1 MDTPPQVRPP
11 RLSARQLLG
20 DLVEELF
27 SLDRGLLWTFAQ
39 LIVRPGGT
47 IRRYIDWREPRLT
60 KPSRLLL
67 LVLAVAALLWQIPSL
82 GIDFGRG
89 MAEGMDVADG
99 GREALVAQAFLAV
112 VSHFDLWLVVSWV
125 PAVGAAMQRS
135 FRRLGLN
142 LAEAVVAGFYSLCLF
157 VPLQLA
163 LIITAGLGWI
173 SPQLQIWLAVT
184 MPFWLMCWVAFDF
197 DRKPWRALA
206 CALWVQFFLAV
217 TLVGTWSLVLLVF
230 ML

>member
-1 MDTPPQVRPP
+1 M
-11 RLSARQLLG
+11 SARQLLA
-20 DLVEELF
+20 DLAEELF
-27 SLDRGLLWTFAQ
+27 SLDRGVLWTCAQ

-47 IRRYIDWREPRLT
+47 IRRYIEWRDQRLT

-82 GIDFGRG
+82 GGDFGRG
-89 MAEGMDVADG
+89 IADGMSTAEGA
-99 GREALVAQAFLAV
+99 REALVSQALLAV
-112 VSHFDLWLVVSWV
+112 LGHFDLWLVASWV
-125 PAVGAAMQRS
+125 PAAGAAMQRS
-135 FRRLGLN
+135 FRDLQLN
-142 LAEAVVAGFYSLCLF
+142 LAEAVVAGFYTLCLF

-163 LIITAGLGWI
+163 LVMAAGLGWF
-173 SPQLQIWLAVT
+173 SPQAQFWLALS
-184 MPFWLMCWVAFDF
+184 MPFWLMWWVAFDF

-217 TLVGTWSLVLLVF
+217 TLVGTWSFVLLFF